1 MIAPTTNTPMNALFI
16 TGTDTGVGKTLV
28 SCALLRRYRR
38 RGLAAIGMKPVA
50 AGLDETSHND
60 DVDAL
65 RAASSPDLTALL
77 SLRQINPYALRLPI
91 APHLAAA
98 AEGIEIGFS
107 TILSAYDGLRQQ
119 AQAIVV
125 EGVGGFRVPLGPD
138 GDSAD
143 LASQLALPII
153 LVVGLRLGCI
163 NHALLTQEATAA
175 RGLRLAGWV
184 ANLIDPQMAH
194 ANDNIDTLQQMLAAP
209 LLGIM
214 PFMAEPDN
222 EKAADL
228 LRLPDE
234 IAA

>member
-1 MIAPTTNTPMNALFI
+1 MHMPTNALFV

-28 SCALLRRYRR
+28 SCALLRRYQRH
-38 RGLAAIGMKPVA
+38 GLVAFGMKPVA
-50 AGLDETSHND
+50 AGLDEAGHNE
-60 DVDAL
+60 DVEAL
-65 RAASSPDLTALL
+65 RAASSPDLLAQL
-77 SLRQINPYALRLPI
+77 SLRQINPYALRQPI

-98 AEGIEIGFS
+98 AEGIEIGFPP
-107 TILSAYDGLRQQ
+107 ILSAYDGLHQR

-125 EGVGGFRVPLGPD
+125 EGIGGFRVPLGPD

-143 LASQLALPII
+143 LAGQLALPII
-153 LVVGLRLGCI
+153 LVVGIRLGCL
-163 NHALLTQEATAA
+163 NHGLLTQEAIAA

-184 ANLIDPQMAH
+184 ANCIDPRMTG
-194 ANDNIDTLQQMLAAP
+194 ANENIATLQQMLTAP
-209 LLGIM
+209 LLGIL

-222 EKAADL
+222 AKAADL

>member
-1 MIAPTTNTPMNALFI
+1 MTTQPYALFV

-28 SCALLRRYRR
+28 SCALLRRYGR
-38 RGLAAIGMKPVA
+38 RGLIAIGMKPVA
-50 AGLDETSHND
+50 AGLDQGGINE
-60 DVDAL
+60 DVEAL
-65 RAASSPDLTALL
+65 RCASSPALATL
-77 SLRQINPYALRLPI
+77 FEPAQMNPYALHQPV

-98 AEGIEIGFS
+98 AEGVEIRFPP
-107 TILSAYDGLRQQ
+107 ILSAYNALRRQ
-119 AQAIVV
+119 ADTIVV

-143 LASQLALPII
+143 LAARLGLPVV

-163 NHALLTQEATAA
+163 NHALLTQEAIAA
-175 RGLRLAGWV
+175 RGLQLAGWV
-184 ANLIDPQMAH
+184 ANRIDPQMVRAD
-194 ANDNIDTLQQMLAAP
+194 DNIATLQKMLAAP
-209 LLGIM
+209 LLGIL
-214 PFMAEPDN
+214 PFMAEPDD